1 MGPFVV
7 DFACTKYLVA
17 VEADGSH
24 HIDNQHDLRRT
35 AWLERRGWR
44 ILRFWDNEILTNIE
58 GVNAAIL
65 AILLERE
72 ALTLPRL
79 RRGPLP
85 LPQCGRG
92 VYASCFTTKR

>member
-1 MGPFVV
+1 M
-7 DFACTKYLVA
+7 DFACTKCLLV
-17 VEADGSH
+17 VEADGSQ
-24 HIDNQHDLRRT
+24 HIANQHDIGRT
-35 AWLERRGWR
+35 AWLTARGWR

-58 GVNAAIL
+58 GVAEAIL
-65 AILLERE
+65 EVLRER

-92 VYASCFTTKR
+92 ALAPECAP